1 MSVLRA
7 WFHRFCNLFRKERL
21 DRELD
26 AELASHLE
34 MHIEDNLRAGFMPE
48 EARRVA
54 FIKLGGLEQTKE
66 SHRYSRG
73 IPLLEGL
80 QQDLRFALRSL
91 ARNRGLSFVSIFALA
106 LGIGATTVMF
116 SVVYNVFFDPLPYKN
131 FNRYV
136 VFAIQNLA
144 SVGGW
149 KGRNFFS
156 AEEIRAFREQ
166 NHVFEDVIVRNGYFL
181 LYDNG
186 KSIRRWPRGEEV
198 TTNTFEF
205 LGVPPLL
212 GRTFSEEDGRPAAP
226 PVFIM
231 NYRLWQDKFAADPKI
246 LNTVFILDGKPRI
259 LIGIMPRRFNFFGAS
274 FWLPMSDSRAGGF
287 LVGRLKPGV
296 SVQTAGADL
305 DAIAHALQK
314 TYRSEMLPDKFAIV
328 PQTLLDSIIGGFRK
342 TLYALLAA
350 VLLLLLI
357 ACSNVANLLLL
368 RATARE
374 REMAMRATLG
384 ASRIRLVR
392 QLFAESLVLALA
404 ASILGCALANLL
416 LKVVVALIPAG
427 ALPEEVVIRMS
438 VPVLFAALGLT
449 LVTTMLCG
457 VAPVLHVLGIDLQSR
472 LIGAGR
478 NVEGHFQ
485 HGRLRAGLVVG
496 EVALSI
502 VLLIGAGLMMRSFLI
517 LTRVDLGFNPQNVLH
532 FRLSLPKEYNTDID
546 VTRQKKNALTRQLL
560 DRMQSLPGVTSVSE
574 SMLPPP
580 LQYDWSD
587 TIIPGKPHTERWE
600 TRFEICSEGYFQI
613 LGLPLL
619 HGRLLSED
627 DMNAQRHVMV
637 VNETFSR
644 QYFPGEDPIG
654 HQVKLQVLDR
664 PFLDVPHNT
673 YFEIVGIVRDYKAID
688 DQNRSWRAFPQVF
701 IPYSVQGFSWRTYM
715 ARTVTNPAVL
725 LKNIEQEVRAI
736 DPNVEIAASGT
747 LEGSLN
753 EFYRR
758 PQFELFT
765 LGSFALIGLLL
776 VVIGIFSVVAYTV
789 SRQTHELGIRIA
801 LGAQRTDILG
811 MVFTNSLR
819 IIASGVV
826 IGLLASYGF
835 SRFLT
840 SEISGISVSDP
851 WTYGL
856 VAVVVVVVGLLACYL
871 PARRATR
878 VDPMVALRY
887 E

>member
-1 MSVLRA
+1 
-7 WFHRFCNLFRKERL
+7 
-21 DRELD
+21 
-26 AELASHLE
+26 
-34 MHIEDNLRAGFMPE
+34 
-48 EARRVA
+48 
-54 FIKLGGLEQTKE
+54 
-66 SHRYSRG
+66 
-73 IPLLEGL
+73 
-80 QQDLRFALRSL
+80 
-91 ARNRGLSFVSIFALA
+91 
-106 LGIGATTVMF
+106 
-116 SVVYNVFFDPLPYKN
+116 
-131 FNRYV
+131 
-136 VFAIQNLA
+136 
-144 SVGGW
+144 
-149 KGRNFFS
+149 
-156 AEEIRAFREQ
+156 
-166 NHVFEDVIVRNGYFL
+166 
-181 LYDNG
+181 
-186 KSIRRWPRGEEV
+186 
-198 TTNTFEF
+198 
-205 LGVPPLL
+205 
-212 GRTFSEEDGRPAAP
+212 
-226 PVFIM
+226 
-231 NYRLWQDKFAADPKI
+231 
-246 LNTVFILDGKPRI
+246 
-259 LIGIMPRRFNFFGAS
+259 
-274 FWLPMSDSRAGGF
+274 
-287 LVGRLKPGV
+287 
-296 SVQTAGADL
+296 
-305 DAIAHALQK
+305 
-314 TYRSEMLPDKFAIV
+314 MLPDKFAIV

-404 ASILGCALANLL
+404 ASILGCALAYLL

-457 VAPVLHVLGIDLQSR
+457 VAPVLHVLGTDLQSR

>member
-34 MHIEDNLRAGFMPE
+34 MHIEDNLRAGFTPE

-54 FIKLGGLEQTKE
+54 FIKLGGIEQTRE

-80 QQDLRFALRSL
+80 LQDLRFALRSL
-91 ARNRGLSFVSIFALA
+91 QRNRGLSFVSIFALA

-149 KGRNFFS
+149 KGRDFFS
-156 AEEIRAFREQ
+156 PQEVRAFREQ
-166 NHVFEDVIVRNGYFL
+166 NHVFEDVIVHNGCHV
-181 LYDNG
+181 LYDDG
-186 KSIRRWPRGEEV
+186 KFVRHWPRGEEV
-198 TTNTFEF
+198 TTNTFQF

-246 LNTVFILDGKPRI
+246 LNTVFILAGKSRT

-274 FWLPMSDSRAGGF
+274 FWLPMSDSQTGGS

-342 TLYALLAA
+342 TLYALLAS

-368 RATARE
+368 RATVRDRE
-374 REMAMRATLG
+374 IAMRAALG
-384 ASRIRLVR
+384 ASRARLSR
-392 QLFAESLVLALA
+392 QLLLESFVLASF
-404 ASILGCALANLL
+404 ASFAGCALAYLA

-427 ALPEEVVIRMS
+427 ALPEEVVIRLNT
-438 VPVLFAALGLT
+438 PILFAVAGLALLT
-449 LVTTMLCG
+449 TVLCG
-457 VAPVLHVLGIDLQSR
+457 LAPVLHVMSADLQSR
-472 LIGAGR
+472 LTGSGK
-478 NVEGHFQ
+478 NVEGHFR
-485 HGRLRAGLVVG
+485 HGRMRAALVVG
-496 EVALSI
+496 EVALSL
-502 VLLIGAGLMMRSFLI
+502 VLLIGAGLLMRSFFI
-517 LTRVDLGFNPQNVLH
+517 LTQADLGFDPQNVLY
-532 FRLSLPKEYNTDID
+532 FRPTLTTESGADD
-546 VTRQKKNALTRQLL
+546 ATRQKKNAMTRQLL
-560 DRMQSLPGVTSVSE
+560 DHLRALPGVTSVSE
-574 SMLPPP
+574 SMLEPPIK
-580 LQYDWSD
+580 YDWSD

-664 PFLDVPHNT
+664 PFLDAPHDT
-673 YFEIVGIVRDYKAID
+673 YFEIVGMVRDYKTRD
-688 DQNRSWRAFPQVF
+688 EESRSWRAFPQVF
-701 IPYSVQGFSWRTYM
+701 IPYSVQGFSYRTYM
-715 ARTVTNPAVL
+715 ARTVADPRIL

-736 DPNVEIAASGT
+736 DPGAELESSGT
-747 LEGSLN
+747 LAGSLQ
-753 EFYRR
+753 EFYQR

-765 LGSFALIGLLL
+765 LGAFAVIGLLL

-811 MVFTNSLR
+811 MVFTESLR
-819 IIASGVV
+819 IITSGVV

-856 VAVVVVVVGLLACYL
+856 VTVVVVGVGLLACYL

-878 VDPMVALRY
+878 VDPLVALRY

>member
-1 MSVLRA
+1 
-7 WFHRFCNLFRKERL
+7 
-21 DRELD
+21 
-26 AELASHLE
+26 
-34 MHIEDNLRAGFMPE
+34 
-48 EARRVA
+48 
-54 FIKLGGLEQTKE
+54 
-66 SHRYSRG
+66 
-73 IPLLEGL
+73 
-80 QQDLRFALRSL
+80 
-91 ARNRGLSFVSIFALA
+91 
-106 LGIGATTVMF
+106 
-116 SVVYNVFFDPLPYKN
+116 
-131 FNRYV
+131 
-136 VFAIQNLA
+136 
-144 SVGGW
+144 
-149 KGRNFFS
+149 
-156 AEEIRAFREQ
+156 
-166 NHVFEDVIVRNGYFL
+166 
-181 LYDNG
+181 
-186 KSIRRWPRGEEV
+186 
-198 TTNTFEF
+198 
-205 LGVPPLL
+205 
-212 GRTFSEEDGRPAAP
+212 
-226 PVFIM
+226 
-231 NYRLWQDKFAADPKI
+231 
-246 LNTVFILDGKPRI
+246 
-259 LIGIMPRRFNFFGAS
+259 
-274 FWLPMSDSRAGGF
+274 MSDSQVGGS

-342 TLYALLAA
+342 TLYALLSA

-404 ASILGCALANLL
+404 ASILGCALAYLL

-457 VAPVLHVLGIDLQSR
+457 VAPVLHVWGTDLQSR

-478 NVEGHFQ
+478 NVQGHFQ

-496 EVALSI
+496 EVALSV

-560 DRMQSLPGVTSVSE
+560 DRMQALPGVTSVSE

-627 DMNAQRHVMV
+627 DMNAERHVMV

-664 PFLDVPHNT
+664 PFLDVPHDT

-801 LGAQRTDILG
+801 LGAQRTDILD
-811 MVFTNSLR
+811 MVFTHSLR
-819 IIASGVV
+819 IIASGVA